1 MVMRRWLVYGCALAL
16 AVMAGVV
23 YFAFDPSQAGFF
35 PRCTFLT
42 LTGYKCPGC
51 GSQRALHALLHGDIA
66 AAWHHNAA
74 LLVAIPVVAV
84 YLVGELKRT
93 TWLRFYRAIS
103 HPWLVYTI
111 LAAIILWWVG
121 RNIF

>member
-1 MVMRRWLVYGCALAL
+1 MRRWLIYGCAVLL

-23 YFAFDPSQAGFF
+23 YFTFDPAQEAYF

-42 LTGYKCPGC
+42 LTGYQCPGC
-51 GSQRALHALLHGDIA
+51 GSQRALHALLHGDIV

-74 LLVAIPVVAV
+74 LLVAIPVVLI

-93 TWLRFYRAIS
+93 SWPRFYRAIS
-103 HPWLVYTI
+103 HPAIISTL
-111 LAAIILWWVG
+111 LAAIILWWIG
-121 RNIF
+121 RNIW

>member
-1 MVMRRWLVYGCALAL
+1 MRRWLIYGCAVLL
-16 AVMAGVV
+16 VVMAGVV
-23 YFAFDPSQAGFF
+23 YFTFDPAQTAYF

-42 LTGYKCPGC
+42 LTGYQCPGC
-51 GSQRALHALLHGDIA
+51 GSQRALHALLHGDII

-74 LLVAIPVVAV
+74 LLVAIPVVLI

-93 TWLRFYRAIS
+93 SWPRFYRAIS
-103 HPWLVYTI
+103 HPAIICTL
-111 LAAIILWWVG
+111 LAAIILWWIG